1 MARLPN
7 KEFRQLVPK
16 LREKGFYPSQEQR
29 EINWPIYNQNEIDNI
44 IEVLDFIQNKVDSIE
59 LPILHGKTGRPLT
72 NPYSLAKA
80 ILLCEELHLDERNAQ
95 GWLNVLGPRI
105 GITEY
110 LDDRVIGDAS
120 TKPEVIYI
128 LKAVFENTKDSNGT
142 LAGDGTGLESTRK
155 QNYESTKKK
164 GGTYMTSIVDTREVV
179 QAFDISG
186 TQECQI
192 MHKLITQV
200 KGRIITLDSGFVD
213 RKLVDEIAQQLMIPY
228 VFPKK
233 SIKLNGHPAWKFMYL
248 NLLNNVLDWLIAY
261 HQRSHSESFHSSFK
275 RINGL
280 VTKRRPTSKLT
291 QITARIILHNRR
303 RLSYFNKL
311 ASQAR

>member
-1 MARLPN
+1 MTKLPN
-7 KEFRQLVPK
+7 EEFHQLVPK
-16 LREKGFYPSQEQR
+16 LREKGFYPSQDQR

-44 IEVLDFIQNKVDSIE
+44 IEVLDFISNVVDAIE
-59 LPILHGKTGRPLT
+59 LPSFDGKTGRPLT
-72 NPYSLAKA
+72 NPHSLAKA

-95 GWLNVLGPRI
+95 GWLNILGPRL
-105 GITEY
+105 GITEH

-128 LKAVFENTKDSNGT
+128 LKKVFENNKDSNGT
-142 LAGDGTGLESTRK
+142 LAGDGTGLEHTRK

-164 GGTYMTSIVDTREVV
+164 EGTYMTSIVDTREVV
-179 QAFDISG
+179 QTFDISG

-192 MHKLITQV
+192 MHELITQV
-200 KGRIITLDSGFVD
+200 KGKILTLDAGFVD
-213 RKLVDEIAQQLMIPY
+213 RKLVDKIAAQQMTPY

-233 SIKLNGHPAWKFMYL
+233 SIVLNGHPAWKLMYL
-248 NLLNNVLDWLIAY
+248 DLLNNVTDWLIEY

-275 RINGL
+275 RTNGP
-280 VTKRRPTSKLT
+280 VTKRRPTSQLA
-291 QITARIILHNRR
+291 QITARVVLHNRR

-311 ASQAR
+311 AAATC

>member
-1 MARLPN
+1 MTKLPN
-7 KEFRQLVPK
+7 KEFHQLVPK

-44 IEVLDFIQNKVDSIE
+44 IEVLDFISNIVDAIE
-59 LPILHGKTGRPLT
+59 LPSVYGKTGRPLT
-72 NPYSLAKA
+72 NPHSLAKA

-95 GWLNVLGPRI
+95 GWLNILGPRV
-105 GITEY
+105 GITEH

-128 LKAVFENTKDSNGT
+128 LKKVFENNKNSNGM
-142 LAGDGTGLESTRK
+142 LAGDGTGLERTRK

-164 GGTYMTSIVDTREVV
+164 EGTYMTSIVDTREVV

-192 MHKLITQV
+192 MHELITRV
-200 KGRIITLDSGFVD
+200 RGKAITLDAGFVD
-213 RKLVDEIAQQLMIPY
+213 RKLVDKIAQQLMTPY

-233 SIKLNGHPAWKFMYL
+233 NIVLNGRPAWKLMYL
-248 NLLNNVLDWLIAY
+248 DLFNNVIDWLIEY

-275 RINGL
+275 RTNGP
-280 VTKRRPTSKLT
+280 VTKRRPISQLA
-291 QITARIILHNRR
+291 QITARIVLHNRR
-303 RLSYFNKL
+303 KLSYFNKL
-311 ASQAR
+311 AAAAC

>member
-1 MARLPN
+1 MRLPN
-7 KEFRQLVPK
+7 KEFHQLVPK

-29 EINWPIYNQNEIDNI
+29 EINWPIYNKNEIDNI
-44 IEVLDFIQNKVDSIE
+44 IEVLDFIRNIVDTIE
-59 LPILHGKTGRPLT
+59 LPSIDGKTGRPLT
-72 NPYSLAKA
+72 NPRSLAKA

-95 GWLNVLGPRI
+95 GWLNILGPRI
-105 GITEY
+105 GITEH

-128 LKAVFENTKDSNGT
+128 LKKVFEKTKSSNGT
-142 LAGDGTGLESTRK
+142 LAGDGTGLERTRK

-164 GGTYMTSIVDTREVV
+164 EGTYMTSIVDSREVV

-192 MHKLITQV
+192 MHELIMRV
-200 KGRIITLDSGFVD
+200 KGKVITLDAGFVD
-213 RKLVDEIAQQLMIPY
+213 RKLVDKIAAQQMTPY

-233 SIKLNGHPAWKFMYL
+233 SILLNGHPAWKLMYL
-248 NLLNNVLDWLIAY
+248 DLLNNVIDWLIEY

-275 RINGL
+275 RTNGP
-280 VTKRRPTSKLT
+280 VTKRRPTSQLA
-291 QITARIILHNRR
+291 QITARIVLHNRR
-303 RLSYFNKL
+303 KLSYFNKL
-311 ASQAR
+311 AATAC

>member
-1 MARLPN
+1 MRLPN
-7 KEFRQLVPK
+7 KEFHQLVPK

-29 EINWPIYNQNEIDNI
+29 EINWPIYNKNEIDNI
-44 IEVLDFIQNKVDSIE
+44 IEVLDFISNIVDAIE
-59 LPILHGKTGRPLT
+59 LPSIDGKTGRPLT
-72 NPYSLAKA
+72 NPHSLAKA

-95 GWLNVLGPRI
+95 GWLNILGPRI
-105 GITEY
+105 GITEH

-128 LKAVFENTKDSNGT
+128 LKKVFENNKDSNGT
-142 LAGDGTGLESTRK
+142 LAGDGTGLERTRK

-164 GGTYMTSIVDTREVV
+164 EGTYMTSIVDSREVV

-192 MHKLITQV
+192 MHELIMRV
-200 KGRIITLDSGFVD
+200 KGKIITLDAGFVD
-213 RKLVDEIAQQLMIPY
+213 RKLVDKIAAQQMTPY

-233 SIKLNGHPAWKFMYL
+233 SIVLNGHPAWKLMYL
-248 NLLNNVLDWLIAY
+248 DLLNNVTDWLIEY

-275 RINGL
+275 RTNGP
-280 VTKRRPTSKLT
+280 VTKRRPTSQLA
-291 QITARIILHNRR
+291 QITARVVLHNRR

-311 ASQAR
+311 AAATC